1 MKMLHHEKTYELKK
15 LTKAVKKVQDA
26 KRFQHTL
33 GVSFT
38 AASLAMCHGEDIRKA
53 QVAGLL
59 HDCAKCFSDEKNLS
73 ICEKHHIPLS
83 DVERRNPF
91 LLHAKVGGFLAM
103 EEYDIDDRDIIN
115 AIIYHTTGRPEMS
128 RLEKIVFIADYIEPG
143 RNKAKNLSEIRRISF
158 QNLDLACKM
167 ILEDTLEFLNQ
178 GKGEIDLKTEQTYLY
193 FCKENNNESEI
204 N

>member
-15 LTKAVKKVQDA
+15 LTKAMKKVQDA

-38 AASLAMCHGEDIRKA
+38 AASLAMCHGEDIEKA

-73 ICEKHHIPLS
+73 ICEKHHIPVT

-103 EEYDIDDRDIIN
+103 EEYHIDDQDIIN
-115 AIIYHTTGRPEMS
+115 AIIFHTTGRPDMS

-143 RNKAKNLSEIRRISF
+143 RNKAKNLSEIRKMAFRD
-158 QNLDLACKM
+158 LDSTCKM
-167 ILEDTLEFLNQ
+167 ILEDTLEYLKQ
-178 GKGEIDLKTEQTYLY
+178 GEGETDPMTEQTYKY
-193 FCKENNNESEI
+193 YCEEINNESEI
-204 N
+204 D